1 VRKLVL
7 SIVIAL
13 VFVGVGIAG
22 WMWWNDA
29 QRSARNAEWRQQ
41 LQNESKRD
49 EIIASLREE
58 LKAEPGRSD
67 TRALLGEAL
76 AFAGKMSDAAV
87 ELRAAAKAEPGD
99 VHVRRVLAQV
109 CLRLDLVDEAVKCL
123 EETLVHVDEGERP
136 AVELDLARVCMERYR
151 GSAKDEDFR
160 AARNYFQDAR
170 HHPATEAEAM
180 DGYAMLWL
188 MKGPNSDLDKG
199 IATYRELLAKYPAYS
214 RADKI
219 RELLDNFDHPGAG
232 KDAPPPDAKPPEE
245 KPKEKSGDG

>member
-1 VRKLVL
+1 
-7 SIVIAL
+7 VIA
-13 VFVGVGIAG
+13 A
-22 WMWWNDA
+22 
-29 QRSARNAEWRQQ
+29 
-41 LQNESKRD
+41 
-49 EIIASLREE
+49 LREE
-58 LKAEPGRSD
+58 LKADPGRSD
-67 TRALLGEAL
+67 ARAVLGEAL

-87 ELRAAAKAEPGD
+87 ELRSAAKTDPGD

-123 EETLVHVDEGERP
+123 EEALVHVDEGERP

-199 IATYRELLAKYPAYS
+199 IATYRELLTKYPSYS

-219 RELLDNFDHPGAG
+219 RELLDNFDHPGEGAG
-232 KDAPPPDAKPPEE
+232 KDAPPPDAKPPEA
-245 KPKEKSGDG
+245 KPPEGKPREKSGDG